1 MQAKQEPSD
10 PASSPEVMKTL
21 VVGALIWS
29 KGRRE
34 GILLPQDVKVACRKI
49 GGLEERGITFFIA
62 LTMLASLQHLLRAKA
77 MSC

>member
-29 KGRRE
+29 KGRGE

-49 GGLEERGITFFIA
+49 GGLEKRGLNFLYRSRNAGITETFIE
-62 LTMLASLQHLLRAKA
+62 S
-77 MSC
+77 